1 MLVFINYYSL
11 FIKYIRK
18 IYKKSDNIFLEK
30 EVRKML
36 NKICTFLTNKIRK
49 NLPDVDDERAEVIN
63 FGLQNIIGE
72 FPK

>member
-1 MLVFINYYSL
+1 
-11 FIKYIRK
+11 
-18 IYKKSDNIFLEK
+18 
-30 EVRKML
+30 ML